1 MKYTRPE
8 IKEIMTLELEHEI
21 LGASVV
27 VDENY
32 SVETAGQEVEE
43 IPWDSFANKWE

>member
-1 MKYTRPE
+1 MKYIRPE
-8 IKEIMTLELEHEI
+8 IKEIMILELEHEI

-27 VDENY
+27 VEDDY

-43 IPWDSFANKWE
+43 IP

>member
-1 MKYTRPE
+1 MKYIRPE
-8 IKEIMTLELEHEI
+8 IKEIMILELEHDI

-32 SVETAGQEVEE
+32 SVETVGQEVEE
-43 IPWDSFANKWE
+43 IPWESFTSTWE